1 MKLQPLMNMKA
12 GLRQPT
18 DVVGNVP
25 LGQRMISEVTG
36 GTFKGERLEGTLAGP
51 AADWVLLGADG
62 IGHVDVRITL
72 KTNDGA
78 LIYMQYL
85 GKLVFNAKVGAA
97 LAQGKATEFG
107 DTYFM
112 TQPRFETGSPDYAWL
127 NSVVAVAEGR
137 LIENGVEYNVFECAN
152 D

>member
-1 MKLQPLMNMKA
+1 MTMR
-12 GLRQPT
+12 GDLRQPAY
-18 DVVGNVP
+18 VVGSVP
-25 LGQRMISEVTG
+25 LGQRMISEVAG
-36 GTFKGERLEGTLAGP
+36 GTFKGERLEGTLVGP

-72 KTNDGA
+72 KTTDDA

-85 GKLVFNAKVGAA
+85 GKLVFNASVGAA
-97 LAQGKATEFG
+97 LAQGKGTEFG

-137 LIENGVEYNVFECAN
+137 LVENGVEYNVFECVH

>member
-1 MKLQPLMNMKA
+1 MKLQPLLSMR
-12 GLRQPT
+12 GDLRQPAV
-18 DVVGNVP
+18 VVGDVP
-25 LGQRMISEVTG
+25 MGQRMISEVVG
-36 GTFKGERLEGTLAGP
+36 GTFKGDRLEGTLRGP
-51 AADWVLLGADG
+51 AADWVLLAANG
-62 IGHVDVRITL
+62 IGHIDVRITL
-72 KTNDGA
+72 ETHDGA

-85 GKLVFNAKVGAA
+85 GKLVFNAAVGAA
-97 LAQGKATEFG
+97 LAQGKGTEFG

-137 LIENGVEYNVFECAN
+137 LVENGVEYNVFECLH

>member
-1 MKLQPLMNMKA
+1 MKLQPLMTMRA
-12 GLRQPT
+12 DLRQPP
-18 DVVGNVP
+18 DAVGAVP

-36 GTFKGERLEGTLAGP
+36 GRFEGERLRGTLRGP
-51 AADWVLLGADG
+51 AADWLMLGANG

-72 KTNDGA
+72 ETHDDA
-78 LIYMQYL
+78 LIFMQYV
-85 GKLVFNAKVGAA
+85 GKLVFNAKAGAA
-97 LAQGKATEFG
+97 LAQGKGTEFG

-112 TQPRFETGSPDYAWL
+112 TQPRFETGSTDYAWL

-137 LIENGVEYNVFECAN
+137 LVEDGVEYNVFECLH